1 MRKGTKKYLIVCCC
15 LLGAGMLFALTG
27 RVTGGRVYGV
37 GIGPGGIW
45 VNSPDAQDGKTNI
58 RTYVE
63 ETLALDAFESMDI
76 TVDSGNFTLI
86 PSDHYGVEYCVDS
99 QYDVT
104 VEVKGGRLTITEKW
118 PLSYTNYYGAEWILW
133 GLGRNSVFL
142 NDSDMY
148 KKEFISVYVPA
159 EALFADVKIY
169 NDYGDI
175 KCSGLSADNL
185 WIDADY
191 GDIALDVVRSG
202 SADITAGSGAIT
214 LSEFSEGDL
223 KLANEYGNAKLENV
237 TAKAMNIVMESG
249 DLELSDAQGDSL
261 HIEQEYGD
269 IELVRVEVSGM
280 AELINESG
288 ATSLSEVKAAEMQIN
303 NGYGNVKGKAVAVG
317 TGKFLLES
325 GSCDIDAF
333 DVSDVQIEAEY
344 GDVDIELSDKLGA
357 YTFRLE
363 TEYGDISL
371 GDTKMKDEAKL
382 ISGQGVK
389 SLTIYNENGDITVME
404 KK

>member
-15 LLGAGMLFALTG
+15 LLGAGMLLALTG
-27 RVTGGRVYGV
+27 WVIGGRVYGV

-45 VNSPDAQDGKTNI
+45 VNSPDAQDGKTNM

-63 ETLALDAFESMDI
+63 ETLVLDAFESMDI
-76 TVDSGNFTLI
+76 IVDSGNFTVI

-99 QYDVT
+99 RYDVT
-104 VEVKGGRLTITEKW
+104 VEVKGGCLTITEKW
-118 PLSYTNYYGAEWILW
+118 PLNHTNYYGADWVLW
-133 GLGRNSVFL
+133 GFGRNSVFL
-142 NDSDMY
+142 NNSDVY
-148 KKEFISVYVPA
+148 KKEFITVYVPA
-159 EALFADVKIY
+159 EAVLADVKIY
-169 NDYGDI
+169 NDYGAV

-191 GDIALDVVRSG
+191 GDIALDAVRSG
-202 SADITAGSGAIT
+202 SADVTAGSGAIT
-214 LSEFSEGDL
+214 VSGFSDGDL

-249 DLELSDAQGDSL
+249 DLELLDAQGDSL
-261 HIEQEYGD
+261 YIKQEYGD
-269 IELVRVEVSGM
+269 IELEQVDVTGR

-288 ATSLSEVKAAEMQIN
+288 KTSLTEVAAAEMQIKN
-303 NGYGNVKGKAVAVG
+303 EYGNLEGKAVTVG
-317 TGKFLLES
+317 AGVFVLES
-325 GSCDIDAF
+325 GSCVIDAF
-333 DVSDVQIEAEY
+333 DPAEVQIEAGY
-344 GDVDIELSDKLGA
+344 GDVDIGLSDALEV

-371 GDTKMKDEAKL
+371 GNTKMKDEAQ
-382 ISGQGVK
+382 IVSGQGKK
-389 SLTIYNENGDITVME
+389 SLTIYCENGDISVME